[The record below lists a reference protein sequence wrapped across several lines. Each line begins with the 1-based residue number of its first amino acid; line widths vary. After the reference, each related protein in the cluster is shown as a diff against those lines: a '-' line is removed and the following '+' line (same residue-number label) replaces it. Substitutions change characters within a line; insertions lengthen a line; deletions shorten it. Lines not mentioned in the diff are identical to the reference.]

1 MASDSSNSS
10 IVAIV
15 AIMILLALGALVGW
29 QMGLFGGHRGS
40 GGGNH
45 GIDVNVR

>member
-1 MASDSSNSS
+1 MATSEGNSS

-15 AIMILLALGALVGW
+15 AIMILLAVGALIAWRFGV
-29 QMGLFGGHRGS
+29 FGGHGDGKS
-40 GGGNH
+40 DH

>member
-1 MASDSSNSS
+1 MASESSGNSS

-15 AIMILLALGALVGW
+15 AIMMILAIGTLVAW
-29 QMGLFGGHRGS
+29 KMGLFNA
-40 GGGNH
+40 GGGKGDH

>member
-1 MASDSSNSS
+1 MATEGNNSS

-15 AIMILLALGALVGW
+15 AIMVLLALGALVAW
-29 QMGLFGGHRGS
+29 QMGLIGGHRG
-40 GGGNH
+40 GGDNH

>member
-1 MASDSSNSS
+1 MASESSTG

-15 AIMILLALGALVGW
+15 AIMILLAIGALVAW
-29 QMGLFGGHRGS
+29 RTGLL
-40 GGGNH
+40 GGGGDKDDH